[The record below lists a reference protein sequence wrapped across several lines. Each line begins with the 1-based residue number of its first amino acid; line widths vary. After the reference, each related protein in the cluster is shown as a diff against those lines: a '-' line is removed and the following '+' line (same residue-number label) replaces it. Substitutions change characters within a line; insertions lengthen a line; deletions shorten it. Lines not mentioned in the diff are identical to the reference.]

1 MPFSLTVRQ
10 CSEYEPGQG
19 TVSREGA
26 EEYLRSVLENRL
38 TEAMGEGGSVLDRQW
53 ETTEQDGVL
62 TLTLT
67 ALCREQI
74 AQSNFNT
81 ED

>member
-1 MPFSLTVRQ
+1 
-10 CSEYEPGQG
+10 
-19 TVSREGA
+19 
-26 EEYLRSVLENRL
+26 
-38 TEAMGEGGSVLDRQW
+38 MGEGGSVLDQQW
-53 ETTEQDGVL
+53 EATEQDGVL

-67 ALCREQI
+67 ARCREQI